1 MQSAVHG
8 AATEA
13 RELLR
18 DVSRDGGA
26 AGGLQVSG
34 GLLLHDGRNGAV
46 SLTSEAASTADE
58 GAAEAASTADEVV
71 AEAASTANEVVAAA
85 FPAD

>member
-46 SLTSEAASTADE
+46 SLTSEAAFTAD
-58 GAAEAASTADEVV
+58 
-71 AEAASTANEVVAAA
+71 
-85 FPAD
+85 